1 VSPEQTTPTAL
12 QLTLLDA
19 VIAAVA
25 RAHRLKWEDRQD
37 FAQSV
42 HLRLAERKYDVFERF
57 AGRSSL
63 RTFLNVVVRRLLLD
77 WRNTQHGKW
86 RASAEAKRRGGWAI
100 ELERLV
106 YRDGQPISEA
116 LTRLCAR
123 PDAPSRHSLA
133 VLLGDLPFRPRRAFD
148 AVLPDVP
155 DSRIEDYAEAAERSR
170 DRRQVSVA
178 VVGALRALPPDER
191 RLIAL
196 RYGRGQRIGDIA
208 KAQRVDAKV
217 LYRRVERAMRS
228 LRAATRAARDAR
240 QLARSGD
247 TPARPGVFR
256 AELTDSL

>member
-1 VSPEQTTPTAL
+1 MPVSPDQTSPTAP

-19 VIAAVA
+19 VIGAVA
-25 RAHRLKWEDRQD
+25 RAHRLKREDAQD

-42 HLRLAERKYDVFERF
+42 HLRLAERQYDVFARF

-63 RTFLNVVVRRLLLD
+63 RTFLTVVVRRLLLD
-77 WRNTQHGKW
+77 WRNAQQGKW
-86 RASAEAKRRGGWAI
+86 RSSAEARRRGAWAI

-106 YRDGQPISEA
+106 YRDGQPIEEA

-133 VLLGDLPFRPRRAFD
+133 VLLGDLPFRPKRAFD
-148 AVLPDVP
+148 TVLSDIA
-155 DSRIEDYAEAAERSR
+155 DSRIDDYVDAIERSR
-170 DRRQVSVA
+170 DRRQVSAAVA
-178 VVGALRALPPDER
+178 GALRALPPDDR

-208 KAQRVDAKV
+208 RAQRVEPKV

-228 LRAATRAARDAR
+228 LRAATRSAAGHGQGGCRRESA
-240 QLARSGD
+240 
-247 TPARPGVFR
+247 
-256 AELTDSL
+256 SLG

>member
-1 VSPEQTTPTAL
+1 MSSDQTSPTAP

-19 VIAAVA
+19 VIGAVA
-25 RAHRLKWEDRQD
+25 RAHRLKREDAQD

-42 HLRLAERKYDVFERF
+42 HLRLAERKYDVFARF

-63 RTFLNVVVRRLLLD
+63 RTFLTVVVRRLLLD
-77 WRNTQHGKW
+77 WRNAQQGKW
-86 RASAEAKRRGGWAI
+86 RSSAEARRRGAWAI

-106 YRDGQPISEA
+106 YRDGQPIEEA

-133 VLLGDLPFRPRRAFD
+133 VLLGDLPFRPKRAFD
-148 AVLPDVP
+148 TVLSDIA
-155 DSRIEDYAEAAERSR
+155 DSRIDDYVDAIERSR
-170 DRRQVSVA
+170 NRRQVSAAVA
-178 VVGALRALPPDER
+178 GALRALPPDDR

-208 KAQRVDAKV
+208 KAQRVEPKV

-228 LRAATRAARDAR
+228 LRAATRPAAGQGHDRCRGESA
-240 QLARSGD
+240 
-247 TPARPGVFR
+247 
-256 AELTDSL
+256 SLG